1 MGLCG
6 AGAHRAIIAPHKLG
20 EQTIMSVKWG
30 GIASGAVKGGGMP
43 SRAVKV
49 DKHRRKLLKFAAAGT
64 AGLITSPW
72 TFQSSRA
79 ATKTIKIGQITP
91 ETGPIAAFGE
101 PSKWVA
107 DEVSK
112 FLGDGI
118 VVAGEKHR
126 VEILNRDS
134 QSNPNRA
141 SEVAAQLIN
150 NDRVDIM
157 IASST
162 GDTTNPVADQCELA
176 GVPCITSDDPWQSW
190 FFGRK
195 GDPKKGFEWTY
206 HFFWGFDM
214 VANMFAEMW
223 LSIPTNK
230 TAGIMLTNDPVHV
243 LPATVKSHGFDVH
256 YLGLYPPLSDDFSAQ
271 IGQLKSMNTD
281 IACGIFN
288 PPQFAIFWTQCAQQ
302 DYQPKI
308 VTPPKALLFPTAVE
322 ALGDRGAGMSTEVWW
337 SHHHPF
343 KSGLTGQTAQQYCDA
358 YENASG
364 KQWTQPLGFKHANLE
379 VAIDVLKRAKKLN
392 AESIRDA
399 IAQTDYQSI
408 VGPITWKGGPTNPV
422 PNVCTT
428 PIVGGQWEKG
438 TKWKYDL
445 NVVFNKSAPVIPV
458 DRPFSAISYS
468 CRGSR

>member
-1 MGLCG
+1 MKIKPEMKGK
-6 AGAHRAIIAPHKLG
+6 AGAKIDRRRVVKSIA
-20 EQTIMSVKWG
+20 
-30 GIASGAVKGGGMP
+30 ASGA
-43 SRAVKV
+43 AV
-49 DKHRRKLLKFAAAGT
+49 
-64 AGLITSPW
+64 ITSPW

-79 ATKTIKIGQITP
+79 ATKVIKIGQITP

-107 DEVSK
+107 EGVSK

-118 VVAGEKHR
+118 VVAGEKHK
-126 VEILNRDS
+126 VQILNRDS

-150 NDRVDIM
+150 NDKIDIM
-157 IASST
+157 CASST
-162 GDTTNPVADQCELA
+162 SDTTNPVADQCELA
-176 GVPCITSDDPWQSW
+176 GVPCITSDDPWQAW

-195 GDPKKGFEWTY
+195 GNPKKGFEWTY
-206 HFFWGFDM
+206 HFFWGFDQ

-223 LSIPTNK
+223 KSIPTNMK
-230 TAGIMLTNDPVHV
+230 VGLMLTNDPDGIAASNPEHGMA
-243 LPATVKSHGFDVH
+243 ATIKGHGFDVNF
-256 YLGLYPPLSDDFSAQ
+256 LGLYPPLSDDFTAQ
-271 IGQLKSMNTD
+271 ITQLKNMNAD

-302 DYQPKI
+302 GYKPKI

-343 KSGLTGQTAQQYCDA
+343 KSGLTGQTAQEYCDA
-358 YENASG
+358 YEKASG
-364 KQWTQPLGFKHANLE
+364 KQWTQPLGFKLANLG
-379 VAIDVLKRAKKLN
+379 VAIDALKRAKKLEPK
-392 AESIRDA
+392 AIRDA

-428 PIVGGQWEKG
+428 PLVGGQWEKG

-445 NVVFNKSAPVIPV
+445 NIVFNKTAPEIPL
-458 DRPFSAISYS
+458 DRPFTAIQYS
-468 CRGSR
+468 

>member
-1 MGLCG
+1 M
-6 AGAHRAIIAPHKLG
+6 
-20 EQTIMSVKWG
+20 TT
-30 GIASGAVKGGGMP
+30 KGGASNNRP
-43 SRAVKV
+43 EKIDR
-49 DKHRRKLLKFAAAGT
+49 DRRKLLKLAAAGST
-64 AGLITSPW
+64 GLITSPW

-79 ATKTIKIGQITP
+79 APKTIKIGQITP

-107 DEVSK
+107 EEVTK
-112 FLGDGI
+112 FLGGHLE
-118 VVAGEKHR
+118 VAGEKHPIQ
-126 VEILNRDS
+126 ILNRDS

-141 SEVAAQLIN
+141 SDVAADLIN

-176 GVPCITSDDPWQSW
+176 GV
-190 FFGRK
+190 
-195 GDPKKGFEWTY
+195 
-206 HFFWGFDM
+206 
-214 VANMFAEMW
+214 
-223 LSIPTNK
+223 
-230 TAGIMLTNDPVHV
+230 MLTNDPDGIAASDPVHG
-243 LPATVKSHGFDVH
+243 LPATIKGHGFDVH
-256 YLGLYPPLSDDFSAQ
+256 YLGLYPPLSDDFTAQ
-271 IGQLKSMNTD
+271 ITQLKNMKAD

-302 DYQPKI
+302 GFQPKI

-322 ALGDRGAGMSTEVWW
+322 ALGNRGAGMSTEVWW

-343 KSGLTGQTAQQYCDA
+343 KSGLTGQTAQQFCDA
-358 YENASG
+358 YEKASG

-392 AESIRDA
+392 ADSIREA
-399 IAQTDYQSI
+399 IADTDYKSI
-408 VGPITWKGGPTNPV
+408 VGPITWKAGPGPLNPV

-438 TKWKYDL
+438 AKWKYDL
-445 NVVFNKSAPVIPV
+445 NIVFNKSAPEIPL

-468 CRGSR
+468 

>member
-1 MGLCG
+1 M
-6 AGAHRAIIAPHKLG
+6 RAPRTGDAVDVDRQRRKFLK
-20 EQTIMSVKWG
+20 TAAARSAAA
-30 GIASGAVKGGGMP
+30 IAS
-43 SRAVKV
+43 
-49 DKHRRKLLKFAAAGT
+49 
-64 AGLITSPW
+64 PW
-72 TFQSSRA
+72 MFQSSRA
-79 ATKTIKIGQITP
+79 AARVIKIGQITP

-107 DEVSK
+107 EQVSK

-118 VVAGEKHR
+118 VVAGEKHP
-126 VEILNRDS
+126 VQILNRDS

-150 NDRVDIM
+150 NDKVDIM

-223 LSIPTNK
+223 KSIPTNNI
-230 TAGIMLTNDPVHV
+230 AGVMLTNDPDGIAASDPQHGM
-243 LPATVKSHGFDVH
+243 AAIIKGHGFDVH
-256 YLGLYPPLSDDFSAQ
+256 YLGLYPPLSDDFTAQ
-271 IGQLKSMNTD
+271 IAQLKSLNAD

-302 DYQPKI
+302 GYKPKI

-322 ALGDRGAGMSTEVWW
+322 ALGDRGTGMSTEVWW

-343 KSGLTGQTAQQYCDA
+343 KSGLTGETSQQFCDA
-358 YENASG
+358 YEKASG

-379 VAIDVLKRAKKLN
+379 VAIDVLKRAKKLD
-392 AESIRDA
+392 AASIRDA
-399 IAQTDYQSI
+399 IADTDYQSI
-408 VGPITWKGGPTNPV
+408 VGPITWKAGPGPLNPV

-428 PIVGGQWEKG
+428 PLVGGQWAKG

-445 NVVFNKSAPVIPV
+445 DIVFNKTAPNIPL

-468 CRGSR
+468 

>member
-1 MGLCG
+1 MNSKSEL
-6 AGAHRAIIAPHKLG
+6 
-20 EQTIMSVKWG
+20 
-30 GIASGAVKGGGMP
+30 
-43 SRAVKV
+43 SRARRGVRV
-49 DKHRRKLLKFAAAGT
+49 DRARRKLVKLIAAGGT
-64 AGLITSPW
+64 AAIASPW
-72 TFQSSRA
+72 MFQSSRA
-79 ATKTIKIGQITP
+79 AAKTIKIGQITP
-91 ETGPIAAFGE
+91 ETGPIAPFGE

-107 DEVSK
+107 EEISK

-118 VVAGEKHR
+118 MVAGEKHK

-176 GVPCITSDDPWQSW
+176 GTPCITSDDPWQSW

-195 GDPKKGFEWTY
+195 GDPKKGFQWTY

-223 LSIPTNK
+223 KTIPTNNV
-230 TAGIMLTNDPVHV
+230 AGVMLTNDPDGIAASDPAHG
-243 LPATVKSHGFDVH
+243 LPATIKSHGFDVH
-256 YLGLYPPLSDDFSAQ
+256 YLGLYPPLSDDFTAQ
-271 IGQLKSMNTD
+271 ITQLKNMNAD

-302 DYQPKI
+302 GFRPKI

-322 ALGDRGAGMSTEVWW
+322 ALGNRGAGMSTEVWW

-343 KSGLTGQTAQQYCDA
+343 KSGLTGQTAQEYCDA
-358 YENASG
+358 YEKASG

-379 VAIDVLKRAKKLN
+379 VAIDALKRAQKLD
-392 AESIRDA
+392 AASIRDA
-399 IAQTDYQSI
+399 IAETNYQSI
-408 VGPITWKGGPTNPV
+408 VGPITWKAGPGPLNPV

-428 PIVGGQWEKG
+428 PLVGGQWEKG

-445 NVVFNKSAPVIPV
+445 NIVFNKTAPNIPL
-458 DRPFSAISYS
+458 DKPFSAIQYS
-468 CRGSR
+468 

>member
-1 MGLCG
+1 MKPKSG
-6 AGAHRAIIAPHKLG
+6 KL
-20 EQTIMSVKWG
+20 SV
-30 GIASGAVKGGGMP
+30 GGG
-43 SRAVKV
+43 SKIDRR
-49 DKHRRKLLKFAAAGT
+49 RRKLVKLIAAGGAT
-64 AGLITSPW
+64 AIASPW
-72 TFQSSRA
+72 MFQSSRA
-79 ATKTIKIGQITP
+79 APRPIKIGQITP

-101 PSKWVA
+101 PSQWVA
-107 DEVSK
+107 DEVTK
-112 FLGDGI
+112 FLGGTLD
-118 VVAGEKHR
+118 VAGEKHPI
-126 VEILNRDS
+126 EILNRDS

-141 SEVAAQLIN
+141 ADVAADLIN
-150 NDRVDIM
+150 KDKVDIM

-162 GDTTNPVADQCELA
+162 GDTTNPVADQCELN

-223 LSIPTNK
+223 LTLPTNK
-230 TAGIMLTNDPVHV
+230 IAGVMLTNDPDGIAASNPEHG
-243 LPATVKSHGFDVH
+243 LPATIKSHGFDVH
-256 YLGLYPPLSDDFSAQ
+256 YLGLYPPLTDDFSAQ
-271 IGQLKSMNTD
+271 ISQLKAINAD

-302 DYQPKI
+302 GFRPKI
-308 VTPPKALLFPTAVE
+308 VTPPKALLFPTSVE

-343 KSGLTGQTAQQYCDA
+343 KSSLTGQTAQEFCDA
-358 YENASG
+358 YEKARG

-379 VAIDVLKRAKKLN
+379 VAIDVLKRAKTLD
-392 AESIRDA
+392 ADSIRDA

-428 PIVGGQWEKG
+428 PIVGGQWAKG

-445 NVVFNKSAPVIPV
+445 NIVFNKTAPNIPL
-458 DRPFSAISYS
+458 DKPFSAIAYS
-468 CRGSR
+468 

>member
-1 MGLCG
+1 M
-6 AGAHRAIIAPHKLG
+6 K
-20 EQTIMSVKWG
+20 MKWG
-30 GIASGAVKGGGMP
+30 VKDP
-43 SRAVKV
+43 RNDKV
-49 DKHRRKLLKFAAAGT
+49 DRNRRKVLKLAAAGG
-64 AGLITSPW
+64 ASAIASPW

-79 ATKTIKIGQITP
+79 ASKIIKIGMITP

-107 DEVSK
+107 EGVSK

-118 VVAGEKHR
+118 MVAGQKHR

-150 NDRVDIM
+150 NDKIDIM
-157 IASST
+157 VASST
-162 GDTTNPVADQCELA
+162 SDTTNPVADQCELN
-176 GVPCITSDDPWQSW
+176 GVPCITSDDPWQAW

-206 HFFWGFDM
+206 HFFWGFDQ

-223 LSIPTNK
+223 LTLPTNK
-230 TAGIMLTNDPVHV
+230 IVGVMLTNDPDGVAASDPVHG
-243 LPATVKSHGFDVH
+243 LPATIKSHGFDVH
-256 YLGLYPPLSDDFSAQ
+256 YLGLYPPLSDDFTAQ
-271 IGQLKSMNTD
+271 ITQLKNINAE

-302 DYQPKI
+302 GYKPKI

-322 ALGDRGAGMSTEVWW
+322 ALGNRGAGMSTEVWW

-358 YENASG
+358 YEKASG
-364 KQWTQPLGFKHANLE
+364 KQWTQPLGFKLANLG
-379 VAIDVLKRAKKLN
+379 VAIDALKRAKKLEP
-392 AESIRDA
+392 AAIRDA

-428 PIVGGQWEKG
+428 PLVGGQWEKG

-445 NVVFNKSAPVIPV
+445 NIVFNKPAPNIPL
-458 DRPFSAISYS
+458 DRPFSAIQYS
-468 CRGSR
+468 

>member
-1 MGLCG
+1 MPIRC
-6 AGAHRAIIAPHKLG
+6 
-20 EQTIMSVKWG
+20 V
-30 GIASGAVKGGGMP
+30 P
-43 SRAVKV
+43 SRRFGKV
-49 DKHRRKLLKFAAAGT
+49 DQQRRKLLKLAAAGG
-64 AGLITSPW
+64 AGVITSPW

-79 ATKTIKIGQITP
+79 APKTIKIGQITP
-91 ETGPIAAFGE
+91 ETGPIAPFGE

-107 DEVSK
+107 DEVGK

-118 VVAGEKHR
+118 MVAGEKHK

-214 VANMFAEMW
+214 VANMYAGMW
-223 LSIPTNK
+223 LTLPNTNK
-230 TAGIMLTNDPVHV
+230 IAGVMLTNDPDGIAASDPQHG
-243 LPATVKSHGFDVH
+243 LPATIKTHGFDVH
-256 YLGLYPPLSDDFSAQ
+256 YLGLYPPLSDDFTAQ
-271 IGQLKSMNTD
+271 ITQLKNLNAD

-302 DYQPKI
+302 GFKPKI

-322 ALGDRGAGMSTEVWW
+322 ALGDRGEGMSTEVWW

-343 KSGLTGQTAQQYCDA
+343 KSSLTGQTAQEYCDA
-358 YENASG
+358 YEKASG

-379 VAIDVLKRAKKLN
+379 VAIDVLKRAKKLD
-392 AESIRDA
+392 ADSIRESIA
-399 IAQTDYQSI
+399 ATDYQSI

-428 PIVGGQWEKG
+428 PIVGGQWQKG

-445 NVVFNKSAPVIPV
+445 NIVFNGSAPNIPL
-458 DRPFSAISYS
+458 DRAFSAIQYS
-468 CRGSR
+468 

>member
-1 MGLCG
+1 MNSKSEL
-6 AGAHRAIIAPHKLG
+6 
-20 EQTIMSVKWG
+20 
-30 GIASGAVKGGGMP
+30 
-43 SRAVKV
+43 SRARRGVRV
-49 DKHRRKLLKFAAAGT
+49 DRARRKLVKLIAGGGT
-64 AGLITSPW
+64 AAIASPW
-72 TFQSSRA
+72 MFQSSRA
-79 ATKTIKIGQITP
+79 AAKTIKIGQITP
-91 ETGPIAAFGE
+91 ETGPIAPFGE

-107 DEVSK
+107 EEVSK

-118 VVAGEKHR
+118 MVAGEKYK

-176 GVPCITSDDPWQSW
+176 GTPCITSDDPWQSW

-195 GDPKKGFEWTY
+195 GDPKKGFQWTY

-223 LSIPTNK
+223 KTIPTNNV
-230 TAGIMLTNDPVHV
+230 AGVMLTNDPDGIAASDPVHG
-243 LPATVKSHGFDVH
+243 LPATIKSHGFDVH
-256 YLGLYPPLSDDFSAQ
+256 YLGLYPPLSDDFTAQ
-271 IGQLKSMNTD
+271 ITQLKNMNAD

-302 DYQPKI
+302 GFRPKI

-322 ALGDRGAGMSTEVWW
+322 ALGNRGAGMSTEVWW

-343 KSGLTGQTAQQYCDA
+343 KSGLTGQTAQEYCDA
-358 YENASG
+358 YEKASG

-379 VAIDVLKRAKKLN
+379 VAIDALKRAQKLD
-392 AESIRDA
+392 AASIRDA
-399 IAQTDYQSI
+399 IAETNYQSI
-408 VGPITWKGGPTNPV
+408 VGPITWKAGPGPLNPV

-428 PIVGGQWEKG
+428 PLVGGQWEKG

-445 NVVFNKSAPVIPV
+445 NIVFNKTAPNIPL
-458 DRPFSAISYS
+458 DKPFSAIQYS
-468 CRGSR
+468 

>member
-1 MGLCG
+1 MVPLNNV
-6 AGAHRAIIAPHKLG
+6 PG
-20 EQTIMSVKWG
+20 EDVMQTKWG
-30 GIASGAVKGGGMP
+30 ANASRGEKIDKQRRKVLKLAAASGA
-43 SRAVKV
+43 AVV
-49 DKHRRKLLKFAAAGT
+49 AT
-64 AGLITSPW
+64 PW
-72 TFQSSRA
+72 VFQSSRA
-79 ATKTIKIGQITP
+79 AAKTIKIGMITP

-107 DEVSK
+107 EGVSK

-118 VVAGEKHR
+118 MVAGEKHR

-141 SEVAAQLIN
+141 SEVATQLIN
-150 NDRVDIM
+150 NDRIDIM
-157 IASST
+157 VASST
-162 GDTTNPVADQCELA
+162 SDTTNPVADQCELA
-176 GVPCITSDDPWQSW
+176 GVPCITSDDPWEAW

-195 GDPKKGFEWTY
+195 GNPAKGFEWTY
-206 HFFWGFDM
+206 HFFWGFGM

-223 LSIPTNK
+223 LSLPTNK
-230 TAGIMLTNDPVHV
+230 KVGVMLTNDPDGIAASNPEHG
-243 LPATVKSHGFDVH
+243 LPATIKSHGFDVNF
-256 YLGLYPPLSDDFSAQ
+256 LGLYPPLSDDFTAQ
-271 IGQLKSMNTD
+271 ITQLKNMNAE

-302 DYQPKI
+302 GYKPKI

-343 KSGLTGQTAQQYCDA
+343 KSGLTGETAQQYCDA
-358 YENASG
+358 YEKASG

-379 VAIDVLKRAKKLN
+379 VAIDALKRAKKLD
-392 AESIRDA
+392 AASIRDA
-399 IAQTDYQSI
+399 IAQTDYNSI

-428 PIVGGQWEKG
+428 PIVGGQWQKG

-445 NVVFNKSAPVIPV
+445 NIVFNKTAPEIPL
-458 DRPFSAISYS
+458 DRQFSAIQYS
-468 CRGSR
+468 

>member
-1 MGLCG
+1 MNSKSEL
-6 AGAHRAIIAPHKLG
+6 
-20 EQTIMSVKWG
+20 
-30 GIASGAVKGGGMP
+30 
-43 SRAVKV
+43 SRARRGVRV
-49 DKHRRKLLKFAAAGT
+49 DRARRKLVKLIAAGGT
-64 AGLITSPW
+64 AAIASPW
-72 TFQSSRA
+72 MFQSSRA
-79 ATKTIKIGQITP
+79 AAKTIKIGQITP
-91 ETGPIAAFGE
+91 ETGPIAPFGE

-107 DEVSK
+107 EEISK

-118 VVAGEKHR
+118 MVAGEKHK

-176 GVPCITSDDPWQSW
+176 GTPCITSDDPWQSW

-195 GDPKKGFEWTY
+195 GDPKKGFQWTY

-214 VANMFAEMW
+214 VADMFAEMW
-223 LSIPTNK
+223 KSIPTNNI
-230 TAGIMLTNDPVHV
+230 AGVMLTNDPDGIAASDPVHG
-243 LPATVKSHGFDVH
+243 LPATIKSHGFDVH
-256 YLGLYPPLSDDFSAQ
+256 YLGLYPPLSDDFTAQ
-271 IGQLKSMNTD
+271 ITQLKNMNAD

-302 DYQPKI
+302 SFRPKI

-322 ALGDRGAGMSTEVWW
+322 ALGNRGAGMSTEVWW

-343 KSGLTGQTAQQYCDA
+343 KSGLTGQTAQEYCDA
-358 YENASG
+358 YEKASG

-379 VAIDVLKRAKKLN
+379 VAIDALKRAQKLD
-392 AESIRDA
+392 AASIRDA
-399 IAQTDYQSI
+399 IAETNYQSI
-408 VGPITWKGGPTNPV
+408 VGPITWKAGPGPLNPV

-428 PIVGGQWEKG
+428 PLVGGQWEKG

-445 NVVFNKSAPVIPV
+445 NIVFNKTAPNIPL
-458 DRPFSAISYS
+458 DKPFSAIQYS
-468 CRGSR
+468 